1 MRSPRSLKDLIEK
14 DYLAHLYKPGIHNK
28 TKASHVFN
36 NLCTSTF
43 LNGAFN
49 TYCKKEYKEIIRKQC
64 PYNKAHLV
72 CKEMDESGGVL
83 NQSCISHLRRI
94 EQLGKYGRGGYLCS
108 TDKIK
113 NIQKIVHGKMN
124 EICPYEMID
133 EDGIDGVEFDGPM
146 LLDCLLKM
154 FKLNIIAREEGN
166 VKIASTIDGADLS
179 RNVQHV
185 TCGVKIV
192 DPRAINPM
200 TGIPIGLEGVQSRDF
215 CFPVKI
221 LLTKDSKALYK
232 SHFSDFFSWT
242 KKLNVEGEGPYKP
255 FCVASPQDV
264 SSFWKCIGRGG
275 ACKRDQD
282 FCHCCDIK
290 SDDIITPNLTHCN
303 HCVRFNNLNCFHR
316 PVGDKEHM
324 KTVKSELRILIETYN
339 EIFDRENVAKMT
351 IKLAPNDVFA
361 SNDINNIDFDPKN
374 DEQRREFSESVNN
387 NLELLNLSRRG
398 NFSVRRDLLRKHLE
412 ALEQKRCL
420 QDFVNNFC
428 LEGSMILIEQAIPCI
443 LHMENRVGEK
453 MLKLLLIDGANERDS
468 DKSALSEMIEQVNEV
483 VNSQILGTQ
492 RRKSNWT
499 VNLTKEGTV
508 AEQPMTNNHTRKII
522 NNFELILPICVSD
535 PEQRQKW
542 LECIELWREVVETAR
557 QKEDFLDDQIDLF
570 QHLCD
575 VFFQKWIDLHQ
586 RDGIGNYIH
595 MVGAGHLSYYLRKW
609 RNLYRYSQQGWEALN
624 SQIKTVYFRRTQ
636 RGGHKGNGECFN
648 SKVEPIAKWV
658 QRCLFWKAGMGQ
670 MFEEDP
676 TS

>member
-133 EDGIDGVEFDGPM
+133 EDGIDGVKFDGPM

-154 FKLNIIAREEGN
+154 FKLNIIAQEEGN

-412 ALEQKRCL
+412 ALERKRCL